1 MMTATERTLLNRISS
16 AYEEKA
22 DRLFGETLVCATLKQ
37 YPETVACRDASRA
50 ARFIARV
57 FSDRETP

>member
-1 MMTATERTLLNRISS
+1 MMTSTERTLVERISA

-22 DRLFGETLVCATLKQ
+22 DRLFGEALVCATLER
-37 YPETVACRDASRA
+37 YGETVACRNASRA

-57 FSDRETP
+57 FSDRETL